1 MRKLFFILFSLLSVC
16 HARSEGL
23 ADPTPVA
30 DRDSLMAHYE
40 QKYGWLG
47 KFRAEA
53 EASFT
58 YPQHDVTPW
67 FFFAGGFFDP
77 VERLT
82 MGVSYVQFLGLCHPG
97 DEKFYATSN
106 GLAGSLGYRLWQNK
120 GGSTMWAKDFSV
132 ELRLRYAHSLGHPD
146 MEYNL
151 YDVGFMFYNARHRRV
166 PCFQLGYRTVDA
178 RTPGFANMH
187 AVYLSLV
194 LR

>member
-1 MRKLFFILFSLLSVC
+1 
-16 HARSEGL
+16 
-23 ADPTPVA
+23 
-30 DRDSLMAHYE
+30 
-40 QKYGWLG
+40 
-47 KFRAEA
+47 
-53 EASFT
+53 
-58 YPQHDVTPW
+58 
-67 FFFAGGFFDP
+67 
-77 VERLT
+77 

-146 MEYNL
+146 MEFNL
-151 YDVGFMFYNARHRRV
+151 YDVGLMFYNASHRRT
-166 PCFQLGYRTVDA
+166 PCFQLGYRNVDA

-187 AVYLSLV
+187 AVYISLM